1 MEEVYDDDCFFQ
13 TEKDVLS
20 QEISATTVEDALE
33 IDSLL
38 AIPHVRVVKRPRD
51 TEGPEAHRRAP
62 QSIPNIRPQGIVSPE
77 GFMKLWLQLDDL
89 V

>member
-38 AIPHVRVVKRPRD
+38 RPRD